1 MPYQH
6 GATFKHI
13 YDKSVFYAQIS
24 INSKTISQKNY
35 KTISTMDFS
44 NVSVNKLRNYEQAHP
59 SNPSSLIV
67 RKTLRSS
74 DGFSML

>member
-24 INSKTISQKNY
+24 INSKTISQKII
-35 KTISTMDFS
+35 TISTMDFS

-74 DGFSML
+74 DDFSML

>member
-24 INSKTISQKNY
+24 INSKTISQKII
-35 KTISTMDFS
+35 TISTMDFS
-44 NVSVNKLRNYEQAHP
+44 KVSVNKLRNYEQAHP

>member
-24 INSKTISQKNY
+24 INSKTISQKII
-35 KTISTMDFS
+35 TISTMDFS
-44 NVSVNKLRNYEQAHP
+44 KVSVNKLRNYEQAHP
-59 SNPSSLIV
+59 SNTSSLIV

-74 DGFSML
+74 DDFSML

>member
-1 MPYQH
+1 
-6 GATFKHI
+6 
-13 YDKSVFYAQIS
+13 
-24 INSKTISQKNY
+24 
-35 KTISTMDFS
+35 MDFS